1 MANILQVTNPGM
13 NDNRANINT
22 QDPRTSQ
29 NNTRIQNPI
38 DPTRVVRPDGRE
50 GGRTSGAG
58 EGAYSVIDYE
68 SNYGAFIKSLEEGT
82 GGLPAA
88 LERLFFSDMAAFREA
103 GQAEE
108 AARNFLAS
116 LQISSPE
123 ELMAYLKG
131 QAGGQLKFS
140 GTLFDSLRSL
150 FSQNIS
156 ESLREALGDFLKV
169 YNDYSSGTHL
179 LRQMQNLAGDIEKLM
194 LSQFREEFRQL
205 ADAMNWEAMNGDTQ
219 YNTGILNGKLI
230 PFLSDYISKTH
241 DFGSIRDASMLLIFN
256 AVRYEN
262 GGMEQLTRLFER
274 MMANREFA
282 RLYPGDAGADMS
294 ALLAASRGHT
304 NLPADALAEMLLRG
318 ANGQAGL
325 ENIQQFYTM
334 LNGLLLN
341 ESVYMPLMHILFP
354 FQYQE
359 QKVMSEA
366 WVDPDSER
374 GVETGSRKIKMLLK
388 FDIQS
393 LGKFEMVLALQNR
406 QVDMQ
411 LYVPRALQKKESDI
425 REKVGGIMKDNGM
438 DLKRIQVQERLR
450 ESRIE
455 EVFPEIREKER
466 TINVRI

>member
-1 MANILQVTNPGM
+1 
-13 NDNRANINT
+13 
-22 QDPRTSQ
+22 
-29 NNTRIQNPI
+29 
-38 DPTRVVRPDGRE
+38 
-50 GGRTSGAG
+50 
-58 EGAYSVIDYE
+58 
-68 SNYGAFIKSLEEGT
+68 
-82 GGLPAA
+82 
-88 LERLFFSDMAAFREA
+88 
-103 GQAEE
+103 
-108 AARNFLAS
+108 
-116 LQISSPE
+116 
-123 ELMAYLKG
+123 
-131 QAGGQLKFS
+131 
-140 GTLFDSLRSL
+140 
-150 FSQNIS
+150 
-156 ESLREALGDFLKV
+156 
-169 YNDYSSGTHL
+169 
-179 LRQMQNLAGDIEKLM
+179 
-194 LSQFREEFRQL
+194 
-205 ADAMNWEAMNGDTQ
+205 
-219 YNTGILNGKLI
+219 
-230 PFLSDYISKTH
+230 
-241 DFGSIRDASMLLIFN
+241 
-256 AVRYEN
+256 
-262 GGMEQLTRLFER
+262 
-274 MMANREFA
+274 
-282 RLYPGDAGADMS
+282 MS